1 MTLGLTRGLS
11 RNLSL
16 QGRYDEATNI
26 SLEVVRLRN
35 DVRSRSEL
43 ANNFMLQGQYT
54 KAQGLYLTMLDQEGM
69 VREMD
74 QVDVGHDLLKLAETY
89 SKTGNYARA
98 EHYQFLALAAMEKK
112 WGASHRWT
120 INVVVELAETYYH
133 LDRLDKAEELQ
144 LIAIEHEEEQKGR
157 SHRSTLVT
165 MKHLSNIW
173 LAQGKRSEAQ
183 EVASET
189 LSLTL
194 EPFGAESPEH
204 LRRKGWY
211 DKNFGTDLDP
221 MDLHVR
227 LALLVGTKP
236 DF

>member
-1 MTLGLTRGLS
+1 MTLGLTRGVL

-16 QGRYDEATNI
+16 QGRYDEATKI

-43 ANNFMLQGQYT
+43 ASNFMLQGQYT

-74 QVDVGHDLLKLAETY
+74 QVDVGHDLLRLAETC

-98 EHYQFLALAAMEKK
+98 EHYQSLALAAMKKK

-120 INVVVELAETYYH
+120 INVMVELAETYYN

-144 LIAIEHEEEQKGR
+144 LIALEHEEEQKAR

-165 MKHLSNIW
+165 MKHLSNTW
-173 LAQGKRSEAQ
+173 
-183 EVASET
+183 
-189 LSLTL
+189 
-194 EPFGAESPEH
+194 PERGPRTCFRNCQFD
-204 LRRKGWY
+204 LRG
-211 DKNFGTDLDP
+211 F
-221 MDLHVR
+221 
-227 LALLVGTKP
+227 
-236 DF
+236 